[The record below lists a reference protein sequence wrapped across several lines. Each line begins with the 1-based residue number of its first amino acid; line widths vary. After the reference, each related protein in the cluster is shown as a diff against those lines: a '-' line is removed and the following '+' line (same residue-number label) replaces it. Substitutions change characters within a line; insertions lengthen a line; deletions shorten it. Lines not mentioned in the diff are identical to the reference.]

1 MGSVLLVRHGQASF
15 GAADY
20 DRLSPLGEEQSR
32 RLGRWLKQSGRVP
45 DLIAVGPLRRHVRT
59 ADLCVEAA
67 GVSAPR
73 ISIAGLDEFDHEEV
87 LARYRPDL
95 DSGEA
100 LMAELARLD
109 DPHRAFQRMF
119 AEAVARWTSGE
130 FDHEYARSW
139 SVFRSAVMDGL
150 RALAAQQVSTIW
162 AFTSGGPIAAIVN
175 ALVGAPVADTFSLSW
190 PLVNT
195 STSRVSL
202 GAQRNTLISYNGWPH
217 LEGADAKELITY
229 R

>member
-150 RALAAQQVSTIW
+150 HALAAQQASTIW

-175 ALVGAPVADTFSLSW
+175 AVVGAPVADTFSLSW

-202 GAQRNTLISYNGWPH
+202 GAQRNSLISYNGWPH
-217 LEGADAKELITY
+217 LEGADAKELVTY

>member
-1 MGSVLLVRHGQASF
+1 MSRVLLVRHGQASF

-32 RLGRWLKQSGRVP
+32 RLGRWLKQSGRSP

-59 ADLCVEAA
+59 ADFCVEAA
-67 GVSAPR
+67 GVTAPR

-95 DSGEA
+95 DSGDA

-139 SVFRSAVMDGL
+139 SMFRSAVMDGL
-150 RALAAQQVSTIW
+150 QTLVAQQASTIW
-162 AFTSGGPIAAIVN
+162 AFTSGGPIAVIVN
-175 ALVGAPVADTFSLSW
+175 ALVGAPVADTFNLSW

-202 GAQRNTLISYNGWPH
+202 GTQRNSLISYNAWPH
-217 LEGADAKELITY
+217 LEGADSKALVTY